1 MKFCLV
7 STVNNC
13 YNDDDGGGG
22 GGGGD
27 DDDDK
32 RDVRSVQI
40 FSASLKKKSEPRLPP
55 PPPPPIRKPAIL
67 RRVRIRNGTFHRA
80 IASSAKRLVLKN
92 EPRSK
97 RASKVGLLRADSFLG
112 RLYLHTY
119 FT

>member
-32 RDVRSVQI
+32 SDVRSVQI
-40 FSASLKKKSEPRLPP
+40 FSASLKKNPNPASPP
-55 PPPPPIRKPAIL
+55 
-67 RRVRIRNGTFHRA
+67 
-80 IASSAKRLVLKN
+80 SS
-92 EPRSK
+92 PSHSK
-97 RASKVGLLRADSFLG
+97 TC
-112 RLYLHTY
+112 HP
-119 FT
+119 

>member
-32 RDVRSVQI
+32 NDVRSVQI
-40 FSASLKKKSEPRLPP
+40 FSASLKKKSEPRLP

-97 RASKVGLLRADSFLG
+97 RASKVGLLGADSFLG

>member
-22 GGGGD
+22 SGGGGD

-32 RDVRSVQI
+32 NDVRSVQI
-40 FSASLKKKSEPRLPP
+40 FSASLKKKPDPP
-55 PPPPPIRKPAIL
+55 PPPLSPIRKPVIL
-67 RRVRIRNGTFHRA
+67 RGVRMRNGTFHRA
-80 IASSAKRLVLKN
+80 IASSAKRLVLKY
-92 EPRSK
+92 EPRSR
-97 RASKVGLLRADSFLG
+97 RASKVDLLRADSFLG
-112 RLYLHTY
+112 RLHLHTY

>member
-1 MKFCLV
+1 MNHVKFCLV

-13 YNDDDGGGG
+13 YNDD

-32 RDVRSVQI
+32 NDVRSVQI
-40 FSASLKKKSEPRLPP
+40 FSASLKKKSEPRPP

>member
-7 STVNNC
+7 SPVNNC

-22 GGGGD
+22 GD

-32 RDVRSVQI
+32 NDVRSVQI
-40 FSASLKKKSEPRLPP
+40 FSASLKKKSEPRLPPPP

>member
-32 RDVRSVQI
+32 NDVRSVQI

-55 PPPPPIRKPAIL
+55 P
-67 RRVRIRNGTFHRA
+67 
-80 IASSAKRLVLKN
+80 
-92 EPRSK
+92 
-97 RASKVGLLRADSFLG
+97 LLPFENLPSLDG
-112 RLYLHTY
+112 CE
-119 FT
+119 